1 MFVLKFEKLA
11 FYDAGQVGIS
21 IDVRLELGG
30 RSSEF
35 TAKLDTGATA
45 CVFNRAY
52 GEEIGIEI
60 ETGEAQR
67 FSTTTGSFSA
77 YGHYVTLIAADFEF
91 YPQVF
96 FAENENFDRNVLGRN
111 GWLDRVVIGINDYE
125 GKLYLSR
132 YESE

>member
-11 FYDAGQVGIS
+11 FYDSGQVGIS

>member
-1 MFVLKFEKLA
+1 LFTLNFEKLA
-11 FYDAGQVGIS
+11 LYDAGKVGIS

-30 RSSEF
+30 HSSEF

-52 GEEIGIEI
+52 GEELELEI
-60 ETGEAQR
+60 ETGEIQR

-77 YGHYVTLIAADFEF
+77 YGHYVTLNAAGFEF

-96 FAENENFDRNVLGRN
+96 FAEDEKFNRNVLGRN
-111 GWLDRVVIGINDYE
+111 GWLDRVIIGINDYD

-132 YESE
+132 YESV

>member
-111 GWLDRVVIGINDYE
+111 GWLDRVIIGINDYE

>member
-67 FSTTTGSFSA
+67 FSTMTGSFSA